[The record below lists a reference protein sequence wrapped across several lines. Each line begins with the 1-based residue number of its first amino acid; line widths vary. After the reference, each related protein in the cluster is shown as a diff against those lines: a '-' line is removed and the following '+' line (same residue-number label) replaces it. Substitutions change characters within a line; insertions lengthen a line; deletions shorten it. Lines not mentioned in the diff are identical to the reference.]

1 MMLLAV
7 HVVAGALGIASG
19 AVALSAA
26 KGAPL
31 HRASGMVFV
40 YAMLAMSG
48 SAAVVAALQPNW
60 ANVLQGALTFYL
72 VTSGLLTIRRHVAA
86 RHAMEVGAMLAAL
99 AIGLAH
105 FSLGTAALQ
114 SVTGTKYGYPPPLYF
129 IFGSV
134 ALVAGA
140 GDVRMIRAGGVH
152 GRRRIIRHLWRM
164 CFATFIATG
173 SFFLGQAK
181 VFPEP
186 VRIVPLLAIPALA
199 PLALMLYWLARVSVG
214 RRYSRA

>member
-1 MMLLAV
+1 MTLLPI
-7 HVVAGALGIASG
+7 HIVAGLVAIVAA
-19 AVALSAA
+19 AVALYAS
-26 KGAPL
+26 KGARL
-31 HRASGMVFV
+31 HRESGRIFV
-40 YAMLAMSG
+40 YAMLTMSG
-48 SAAVVAALQPNW
+48 TAMVMAAVQPNW

-72 VTSGLLTIRRHVAA
+72 VTSGLLTIRRHVTA
-86 RHAMEVGAMLAAL
+86 RHSIQIGAMLVAA

-105 FSLGTAALQ
+105 FSLGTAAMH
-114 SVTGTKYGYPPPLYF
+114 SATGTKYGYPPPLYF

-134 ALVAGA
+134 ALVAA
-140 GDVRMIRAGGVH
+140 FGDMRMIRVGSLQ
-152 GRRRIIRHLWRM
+152 GRRRIVRHLWRM

-199 PLALMLYWLARVSVG
+199 PLVLMLYWLARVSVT
-214 RRYSRA
+214 RP